1 MNLTFVRL
9 LVDDF
14 PACFRF
20 YRDVLLLK
28 PTYGDEHG
36 GYADFDA
43 GADVSLALFVRRYQT
58 DHVGAT
64 SSASGDKAVVVFQ
77 VDDVDDAVEELRGRG
92 APVSAEPADRSDWGI
107 RVAYVRDPDGNLIE
121 LNQPIPMTEAA
132 A

>member
-1 MNLTFVRL
+1 VKLMFVRL

-20 YRDVLLLK
+20 YRDVMRLK

-43 GADVSLALFVRRYQT
+43 GTDVSLALFVRQHQT
-58 DHVGAT
+58 DHIGAT
-64 SSASGDKAVVVFQ
+64 SDASGDKAVLVFQ
-77 VDDVDDAVEELRGRG
+77 VGDVDRALDDLRGRG

>member
-1 MNLTFVRL
+1 MKLTYVRL

-20 YRDVLLLK
+20 YRDVLSFE
-28 PTYGDEHG
+28 PTFGDEDG

-58 DHVGAT
+58 DQVGAPAD
-64 SSASGDKAVVVFQ
+64 ASGDKVALIFQ
-77 VDDVDDAVEELRGRG
+77 VDAVDTAIEDLRGRG
-92 APVSAEPADRSDWGI
+92 APVSGEPADRADWGV

-121 LNQPIPMTEAA
+121 LNQPLEAA
-132 A
+132 